1 MRTFWIVWSG
11 QAVSLVGS
19 QASQFALVWW
29 LTEQTGSAAVLSTAT
44 LVALLPS
51 VVLGPAIGALID
63 RWSRRLTMIAADAAV
78 ALGSLVLAAL
88 FLAGNAGPA
97 VVLLFILWRAVGAA
111 FHSPAMQAATS
122 LMVPAEHLGR
132 VQGANQ
138 MLQGGIGILAPPL
151 GAVLL
156 GVIGMSGVLALD
168 VVTAL
173 FAVLPLLVLAIPE
186 PKRSAE
192 SAGGTAVWQDIRAG
206 LEYLRRLPGH
216 LAFIAFAAAINLV
229 LVPAFALLPLLV
241 LRELGGGVAFQAW
254 LTAAFSVGLIGGGLL
269 LGIWGGFRSRVRT
282 ALLALVG
289 LGAATVVLGLV
300 PAGFLALAVSAML
313 VVGASAAVVNGSI
326 AAVFQATVPPEVQG
340 RVFTLMTSVATA
352 MTPLGLILA
361 TPVANLAGVR
371 AWYLAGGVVCAL
383 LGAAAFLVRPI
394 QEMEGRPVQAGGV
407 EAAAG

>member
-206 LEYLRRLPGH
+206 LGTCAGSPATWRSSPSPPRSTSCWCRPSHCCRCWCSGSWG
-216 LAFIAFAAAINLV
+216 AA
-229 LVPAFALLPLLV
+229 
-241 LRELGGGVAFQAW
+241 W
-254 LTAAFSVGLIGGGLL
+254 
-269 LGIWGGFRSRVRT
+269 RSRPGSPP
-282 ALLALVG
+282 L
-289 LGAATVVLGLV
+289 
-300 PAGFLALAVSAML
+300 S
-313 VVGASAAVVNGSI
+313 ASA
-326 AAVFQATVPPEVQG
+326 
-340 RVFTLMTSVATA
+340 
-352 MTPLGLILA
+352 
-361 TPVANLAGVR
+361 
-371 AWYLAGGVVCAL
+371 
-383 LGAAAFLVRPI
+383 
-394 QEMEGRPVQAGGV
+394 
-407 EAAAG
+407 